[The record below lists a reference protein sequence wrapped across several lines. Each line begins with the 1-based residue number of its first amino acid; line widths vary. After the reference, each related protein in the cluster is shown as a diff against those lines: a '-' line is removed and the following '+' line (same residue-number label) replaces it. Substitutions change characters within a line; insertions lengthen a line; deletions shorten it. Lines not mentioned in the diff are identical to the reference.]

1 MDEQIKEIM
10 RPYIESGNYNNDQL
24 QSIFNSEVA
33 KLEEQ
38 EIARLEKENKEEAEK
53 RKAAFDKLSGWE
65 KMAIYLDD
73 SIEKNIVTGYK
84 IAGRSVGVQLGD
96 LINLID
102 PTGGKVNDFIA
113 SGGDINEFAD
123 DNEAGDVY
131 GKWRTNQFKELE
143 KLREKTKD
151 LTNPGVI
158 EGFKE
163 GDITQIAG
171 GISNAIISV
180 IATMGPARLTKGM
193 SLPVQ
198 IMSPMYT
205 EFNAE
210 KAKSKYKDL
219 NFEDAITKLYDE
231 GEDDFITPFTLGAIA
246 TGFEYMNYKFL
257 TNAIANRA
265 RNKGV
270 KRVVDFI
277 GTGSSEGTTE
287 FVQLGLEEMNT
298 NIARGDS
305 FRDASLKAV
314 DRMFSQDGAE
324 AFVQGFIGGT
334 AVGGVGGQINKSFQS
349 DVDNLYINN
358 AISDIAK
365 LQREQSKAATKDV
378 KDAYIAMRNKREEEL
393 RAYIKNKRK
402 SSTYITREEGDQ
414 LIQSLDTK
422 KDLQSQI
429 TKLEKQLKR
438 NIITKEQF
446 NVATEGI
453 NNSIKAESEK
463 VNNIRVEANKKRIQD
478 EVRGLQEPLSRTENL
493 NLELISD
500 PNDFLTKVN
509 QLSQK
514 QYTAQDLQYVDG
526 LIIGKNILINET
538 VSAENNAVTVASHEV
553 LHGVVKGSLR
563 GNVKRTIVD
572 EVTGQQ
578 VETTLTEDG
587 EKALREFRDSLTD
600 KERNIIQQR
609 IDDNY
614 RYNEDGSEK
623 AFVEYA
629 EEYITSFADAKL
641 KGQLDDNLITKIKN
655 FFKKILRG
663 KNKGFEKID
672 FKTNEDVRNFLNEY
686 VADRK
691 AGKLRNQFVSMIDI
705 GLGTP
710 SETQLSK
717 TRDLTDQEKEDL
729 VNEYGKE
736 FTSKEKTGG
745 DTINFEDLGGN
756 AYWEVYGKDVAEL
769 IQKQGLLDGLILAKP
784 HKGIDD
790 KTFLDTTYAEL
801 LPHIKNYKPERK
813 NPDGLFGWINPQIGN
828 KAKQAFNSLTEG
840 EIQAPTVQVG
850 KTTKEGDI
858 KVQVEAD
865 IDQTMIDLET
875 MDMSPQAV
883 AKREAQKN
891 KKKKVRKSKLR
902 QDVGIEDGS
911 DIYNSVKNSARQSLI
926 LAYQKTRGIE
936 NKNDRAAAI
945 VKMIADEYAGEKGL
959 TSGRYTE
966 LFKLVKNS
974 LGTKEYLNYLK
985 KHRESIVESMLLADL
1000 VQMERNVPDSER
1012 IFTKFV
1018 KRLTSKQEV
1027 QDAVNKGKLPKDALN
1042 TIDKGQAVN
1051 LYDKIMPTEDQF
1063 VGFFNQP
1070 GTIEKTD
1077 KTGKTYYVRSGLK
1090 GTRKDGLSKYMS
1102 KAFIFDAL
1110 MEVRQEPEVKKLLTN
1125 EFNAQL
1131 DVVELS
1137 AQIGREV
1144 DLQFS
1149 KNKASED
1156 INNAIDNSE
1165 NTNVYLQI
1173 KFSKSHREQYERRLE
1188 KNRPDLTE
1196 EQRKN
1201 AVQSVFDFVDGKE
1214 IPANKKAK
1222 YEKLA
1227 MHYMANGYLI
1237 LPEDGYKVIEAE
1249 RVAGIKKIDPFS
1261 YKNPNVLIEENV
1273 VKKKVKKT
1281 NPDDLETFTNKTEYS
1296 DGVVVYDVENSKQG
1310 QLDVRKVVD
1319 THFGEKANPWCL
1331 CARQGSDKS
1340 KELDAAFNMWKKYNQ
1355 NKNGFKIAFH
1365 NGNLVSFRD
1374 GNNMQWWDRMDK
1386 PTKAVIVKGKKVGD
1400 GFREVIQVDEN
1411 KSTVVYT
1418 EKQVG
1423 DSKTGTYTKK
1433 NLDGDIVE
1441 ITTTKNGYKDGKQ
1454 LERIDKTYYIAE
1466 FTTIYENGDAIRK
1479 EEVRTPYKKFK
1490 GKAKTETIGVDNDQI
1505 RLENIT
1511 KWKRVIIKE
1520 SPGKSYVELEGTVNQ
1535 SMFEQA
1541 KNPDA
1546 ITDPFVRKNFDYLV
1560 RSNERYFPLQGKK
1573 VSVVKKSKPESFLPD
1588 GDVTI
1593 DGVLQES
1600 KVQFSKSRTQFTELQ
1615 RIKKPIVALQGKI
1628 QSIESRLE
1636 KGEFVDDHELFLHNS
1651 GILQDMQEDFRRDEQ
1666 MPSQDL
1672 YNIIVSKL
1680 PPNIALNADF
1690 SSLENFVQFVKK
1702 TGMPEIRRI
1711 GHEASKKLLQQETQG
1726 LKPSEIVAVINL
1738 HLKNVG
1744 RSTRSGMIDG
1754 LTTNRRYRDNVLI
1767 PIFGERFVTQN
1778 YKLQEKTYSD
1788 GSKGEIFLFK
1798 NKKGEL
1804 EAVPMYENIENIKNN
1819 ARNNPELVNQVN
1831 KQAIEAREYVQSI
1844 IDHKN
1849 LSIPEKLAIIDL
1861 ISLDQR
1867 GPIRKM
1873 YKMGIKLDAKYTRPD
1888 GSKITSKDL
1897 VLEHEITVYD
1907 MVNQIQKTI
1916 KGKSSQAELN
1926 QYRES
1931 AYVHVL
1937 PKEIDTLLNN
1947 AGLKFKGGRMRYT
1960 YNTDIINFFADNYAE
1975 GIIEFLPEN
1984 LYGNEKLED
1993 VHQQSR
1999 SVNKETKGITILDFD
2014 DTLATSSSL
2023 IRYTRPDGTTGT
2035 LTPEQYASTY
2045 EDLLGLG
2052 YKFDFSEF
2060 NKVVDGKPAPLL
2072 NKAKKLAGK
2081 FGTKDMFIL
2090 TARPPQSAPAIQEF
2104 LKANGLNIPLENI
2117 TGLGNSTADA
2127 KALWV
2132 LDKAAEGYN
2141 DFYFADDALQNVQAV
2156 QNMLDQIDVKSKVQQ
2171 ARVQFSKSKM
2181 NQYFNGILRDVSGVD
2196 RLKIFTEAEAAKEG
2210 ESKGQFRYFVPPNH
2224 EDFIGLLYNF
2234 MGKGELGNRHRR
2246 FFEKTLIKPLNEA
2259 YRRLNN
2265 SRQAISNNF
2274 RKLNKAMPQVRAVLG
2289 QQLPNSKFTVED
2301 AIRVYLWNKS
2311 GYKIPGLNKQQ
2322 EMAMV
2327 NYVKQY
2333 SDLTNYA
2340 NMLGRVSMIKE
2351 GYVTPGDNWQA
2362 SSIRYD
2368 LVDATGRVGRA
2379 KFFKEFVENSEIIFS
2394 RENLNKIEAIY
2405 GRDFRDALV
2414 DVLEATITGNNRPI
2428 SKNKTVNLFLDWV
2441 NGSVAATMFFNA
2453 RSAILQQL
2461 SFVNFLNF
2469 GDNNIFKAAARF
2481 ADQGQFWS
2489 DFSKLFN
2496 SNYLKQRRAGAA
2508 FDVNANEIA
2517 REVSKPKTTMGKVRA
2532 ALRHLL
2538 DLGFLPTQI
2547 GDSFA
2552 ISIGGASFYRNRV
2565 NSYIVEGFSQKE
2577 AENKAFAD
2585 FQQVAEETQQSARP
2599 DMVSQIQRSLLGRW
2613 VFAFQNVTSQ
2623 YARIVKKSYSDL
2635 VKRRI
2640 SKGYKDQGASDTAN
2654 ISRIIYYGAVQS
2666 VIFYG
2671 LQQALFAA
2679 LFEDDEEEDE
2689 KNKKFFKTKKDRVL
2703 YGTLDSLLRGSGL
2716 YGAVASTLINYARK
2730 RIENSKSDSWF
2741 KTPAWPE
2748 LLQIAPPIGIKV
2760 RKLTSS
2766 ENVEKW
2772 NKDVMKYMSTWDIDN
2787 PLWDAISTGVEGL
2800 TNAPINR
2807 LYRKL
2812 MNLRA
2817 GLDSENAWWQRVA
2830 VTLGWSRWDVGIENK
2845 EVEKVKQ
2852 IVKSPKFKNSDQI
2865 KENIKLRKEDGGCAA
2880 VSRSGNR
2887 CRNKALTGKNFCTIH
2902 DDVEQSESGEKKQCK
2917 GRRTNGERCKM
2928 QTSSKSG
2935 YCYYHD

>member
-24 QSIFNSEVA
+24 QSIFDSEVA

-38 EIARLEKENKEEAEK
+38 EIARLEKEKNKEAEK
-53 RKAAFDKLSGWE
+53 RKAAFDKLSGFE

-73 SIEKNIVTGYK
+73 SINKNIITGYE

-131 GKWRTNQFKELE
+131 AKWRTNQFKELDE
-143 KLREKTKD
+143 LREKTKN
-151 LTNPGVI
+151 LTSPGVI
-158 EGFKE
+158 EGFKQ
-163 GDITQIAG
+163 GDVTQIAG
-171 GISNAIISV
+171 GISNAIVSV
-180 IATMGPARLTKGM
+180 LATMGPARLTKGM

-198 IMSPMYT
+198 IMSPMHT

-210 KAKSKYKDL
+210 KAKAKYKDL
-219 NFEDAITKLYDE
+219 SFEDAITKLYDE

-246 TGFEYMNYKFL
+246 TGFEYMNYKWM
-257 TNAIANRA
+257 TNAIANKA
-265 RNKGV
+265 RSKGV
-270 KRVVDFI
+270 KRVVDFV
-277 GTGSSEGTTE
+277 GSGFSEGTTE

-314 DRMFSQDGAE
+314 DKMFSQDGAE

-334 AVGGVGGQINKSFQS
+334 AVSGVGSQVNKSFQN

-358 AISDIAK
+358 TISDIAK

-378 KDAYIAMRNKREEEL
+378 KDAYIAMRKKREEEL
-393 RAYIKNKRK
+393 RTYIKNKRK
-402 SSTYITREEGDQ
+402 SSTYITKEQGDQ

-422 KDLQSQI
+422 KDLQGQI

-438 NIITKEQF
+438 NIITQEQF
-446 NVATEGI
+446 DVATVDI
-453 NNSIKAESEK
+453 SNSIKAESNK

-509 QLSQK
+509 QISQK

-526 LIIGKNILINET
+526 LIIGKNVLINET

-553 LHGVVKGSLR
+553 LHAVVKGSLR
-563 GNVKRTIVD
+563 GDVKRTVVD

-587 EKALREFRDSLTD
+587 EKALREFRDSLTN
-600 KERNIIQQR
+600 KEINIIQQR

-663 KNKGFEKID
+663 KNKGFENID

-691 AGKLRNQFVSMIDI
+691 TGKLRNQFVSMIDI
-705 GLGTP
+705 GLATP
-710 SETQLSK
+710 SETQLSQTLDK
-717 TRDLTDQEKEDL
+717 DLTDKQKEDL
-729 VNEYGKE
+729 VNKYGKE

-769 IQKQGLLDGLILAKP
+769 IQKRGLLDGLILAKP
-784 HKGIDD
+784 HKGISD
-790 KTFLDTTYAEL
+790 KDFLNTTYAEL

-813 NPDGLFGWINPQIGN
+813 NPNGLFGWINPQIGN

-985 KHRESIVESMLLADL
+985 KHRESIVESMFLADL
-1000 VQMERNVPDSER
+1000 VQIERNVPDSER

-1027 QDAVNKGKLPKDALN
+1027 QDAVNKGLLPKDALN

-1051 LYDKIMPTEDQF
+1051 LYEKTMPTEDQF

-1070 GTIEKTD
+1070 GTIEKTNK
-1077 KTGKTYYVRSGLK
+1077 KTGETYYVRSGLK

-1137 AQIGREV
+1137 AQIGRDV
-1144 DLQFS
+1144 DVQFS

-1165 NTNVYLQI
+1165 NTDVYLQI

-1196 EQRKN
+1196 DQRKN

-1273 VKKKVKKT
+1273 VKKKVKRT
-1281 NPDDLETFTNKTEYS
+1281 NPDDVKTFTNKTEYS

-1310 QLDVRKVVD
+1310 QLDVRKVID

-1331 CARQGSDKS
+1331 CARQGDDKS
-1340 KELDAAFNMWKKYNQ
+1340 KELDAAFGMWKNYNQ
-1355 NKNGFKIAFH
+1355 SGNGFKIAFH

-1374 GNNMQWWDRMDK
+1374 GNNMSWWDRMDK
-1386 PTKAVIVKGKKVGD
+1386 PSEAVIVKGKKVGD

-1411 KSTVVYT
+1411 KSTVIHT
-1418 EKQVG
+1418 EKQIG

-1441 ITTTKNGYKDGKQ
+1441 ITTKKNGYKDGKQ
-1454 LERIDKTYYIAE
+1454 YERKDKVYYIAE
-1466 FTTIYENGDAIRK
+1466 FTHIYENGDNIRK
-1479 EEVRTPYKKFK
+1479 EEVRSPYKQFK
-1490 GKAKTETIGVDNDQI
+1490 GKEKGENIGVGNDQL
-1505 RLENIT
+1505 RLTNIT
-1511 KWKRVIIKE
+1511 KYKRVLIKE
-1520 SPGKSYVELEGTVNQ
+1520 SPGKSYLELEGTVNQ
-1535 SMFEQA
+1535 DMFEQA

-1546 ITDPFVRKNFDYLV
+1546 ITDPFVKTNFKYLLQ
-1560 RSNERYFPLQGKK
+1560 SNQKYFPLQGKK
-1573 VSVVKKSKPESFLPD
+1573 VSVVKKSKPGSFLPD
-1588 GDVTI
+1588 GEVTI
-1593 DGVLQES
+1593 DGVVQEGE
-1600 KVQFSKSRTQFTELQ
+1600 VQFSESRTQFTELQ
-1615 RIKKPIVALQGKI
+1615 RIKKPIVALQGRI
-1628 QSIESRLE
+1628 QGIESRLE
-1636 KGEFVDDHELFLHNS
+1636 KGEFVDDHELFLYDS

-1666 MPSQDL
+1666 MPTQDL

-1690 SSLENFVQFVKK
+1690 SSLENFVQFIKK

-1726 LKPSEIVAVINL
+1726 LNESEIPPVVNR

-1754 LTTNRRYRDNVLI
+1754 LTTNRRYKDNVLI
-1767 PIFGERFVTQN
+1767 PIFGKDFVDKY
-1778 YKLQEKTYSD
+1778 YKLQEKTYSN

-1798 NKKGEL
+1798 NKKGEF

-1819 ARNNPELVNQVN
+1819 ARNNPELVNKVN
-1831 KQAIEAREYVQSI
+1831 EQAIEAREYVQSI

-1867 GPIRKM
+1867 GPVRKM
-1873 YKMGIKLDAKYTRPD
+1873 YKMGITLTEKSKL
-1888 GSKITSKDL
+1888 TSKDL

-1916 KGKSSQAELN
+1916 KNPSKQNKEELE
-1926 QYRES
+1926 QYFNS

-2090 TARPPQSAPAIQEF
+2090 TARPPESALAIQEF
-2104 LKANGLNIPLENI
+2104 LKANGLNIPLKNI

-2132 LDKAAEGYN
+2132 LDKASEGYN
-2141 DFYFADDALQNVQAV
+2141 DFYFADDAIQNVEAV

-2181 NQYFNGILRDVSGVD
+2181 NEYFNGILRDVSDVD

-2210 ESKGQFRYFVPPNH
+2210 ETKGQFRYFVPPNH

-2246 FFEKTLIKPLNEA
+2246 FFDKTLIRPLNEA

-2274 RKLNKAMPQVRAVLG
+2274 RKLNKSMPDVRALLG

-2311 GYKIPGLNKQQ
+2311 GYKIPGLNKEQ
-2322 EMAMV
+2322 EIAMV
-2327 NYVKQY
+2327 NFVKQY
-2333 SDLTNYA
+2333 SNLTNYA

-2379 KFFKEFVENSEIIFS
+2379 KFFKEFIENSEIIFS
-2394 RENLNKIEAIY
+2394 KENLNKIEAIY

-2428 SKNKTVNLFLDWV
+2428 SKNKTVNVFLDWV

-2481 ADQGQFWS
+2481 ADQGQFWG

-2565 NSYIVEGFSQKE
+2565 NSYIEEGLSQKE

-2679 LFEDDEEEDE
+2679 MFEDDEEEDE
-2689 KNKKFFKTKKDRVL
+2689 KNKKFFDMKKDRVI
-2703 YGTLDSLLRGSGL
+2703 YGTFDSLLRGSGL

-2766 ENVEKW
+2766 ENIEKW

-2787 PLWDAISTGVEGL
+2787 PLWDAVSTGIEGL

-2845 EVEKVKQ
+2845 EVEKIKQ

-2865 KENIKLRKEDGGCAA
+2865 KENIKLRKEDGRCAA

-2887 CRNKALTGKNFCTIH
+2887 CRNKALPGKNFCTIH
-2902 DDVEQSESGEKKQCK
+2902 DDVEQSKSGEKKQCK